1 MQLSLINVH
10 PTVGNK
16 KKNLKKMRKTLDGLE
31 TDMAVFGELTAT
43 GYTCKDEFRDL
54 AEPLDGPTVQAVQ
67 EMSATHDTSIVFGMP
82 LEERA
87 GLIHNAAVMI
97 HPDGEVQSYRKM
109 FLPTFGPFEERFF
122 FTPGDAL
129 PVYDTPYGRVG
140 MCICYDLFFPELL
153 KGMALKGADMI
164 LCISASP
171 SISREYFEQVLP
183 ARAIE
188 NTVFVAY
195 ANLVGTQEN
204 LVFWGGSQVYSPR
217 GDLVGRAAYNEED
230 ALTFDIDF
238 DIISEA
244 RAARPT
250 LRDTRAELFADLYR
264 IARSEPLY
272 HDYAAIAVRMG
283 RYAVERMKVETV
295 EIHGPRQMV
304 DGVMYAT
311 ACPRDNIMVEQD
323 EQIRATF
330 MSGGDTLTLTLRPEM
345 RRLLEQGLN
354 PARLSSL
361 DADELFDVSG

>member
-1 MQLSLINVH
+1 MQLSLINVQ
-10 PTVGNK
+10 PAVGNK
-16 KKNLKKMRKTLDGLE
+16 KKNLKKMRKTLDALE

-67 EMSATHDTSIVFGMP
+67 DMAAAHDTSIVYGMP

-87 GLIHNAAVMI
+87 GLIYNAAVMI
-97 HPDGEVQSYRKM
+97 HPDGEVQRYRKM

-122 FTPGDAL
+122 FTPGDAV
-129 PVYDTPYGRVG
+129 PVYDTPHGTIG

-164 LCISASP
+164 VCISASP

-204 LVFWGGSQVYSPR
+204 LVFWGGSQTYSPK

-230 ALTFDIDF
+230 ALTVDVDF
-238 DIISEA
+238 DVISEA

-264 IARSEPLY
+264 IARSEPLH
-272 HDYAAIAVRMG
+272 HDVAAVAVRMG
-283 RYAVERMKVETV
+283 RYAAERMKVEAV
-295 EIHGPRQMV
+295 EIHGSRQMV

-311 ACPRDNIMVEQD
+311 ACPRNNITVEQD

-330 MSGGDTLTLTLRPEM
+330 SSDGESLTLTLRPEM
-345 RRLLEQGLN
+345 RRLLEQGLD
-354 PARLSSL
+354 PAHLRSL
-361 DADELFDVSG
+361 DADELFDVAG